1 MTGTE
6 TRVFAWLFCVFIVM
20 SPLAG
25 QAAQGADA
33 QEKQAA
39 SNSSQDWRVKLSLPG
54 PDHERL
60 NALIGEWNT
69 AIKFWRRPDDEA
81 VELTGSVTC
90 RWALGG
96 RFIEEQAE
104 DMPPQ
109 EGGFQSLGYLGYN
122 RKTELYERF
131 WMTNTSTGMFSERG
145 RYDPDSNLI
154 RTRGSEIDP
163 DSGVVILTTSEL
175 KIESPSRHSLTAY
188 ATGADGVRW
197 KQLEIIYS
205 KK

>member
-1 MTGTE
+1 MTGTVS
-6 TRVFAWLFCVFIVM
+6 RGFAGLFCVFAAM
-20 SPLAG
+20 SLLAG
-25 QAAQGADA
+25 QPAQAEDA
-33 QEKQAA
+33 QAKEAA
-39 SNSSQDWRVKLSLPG
+39 ANSSQDRRMMLSLPG

-69 AIKFWRRPDDEA
+69 AIKYWRRPDDEA
-81 VELTGSVTC
+81 VELAGSVTC
-90 RWALGG
+90 RWTLDG
-96 RFIEEQAE
+96 RFVEEHAE
-104 DMPPQ
+104 DNTSQ
-109 EGGFQSLGYLGYN
+109 GGGFQSLGYLGYN

-154 RTRGSEIDP
+154 RTRGTEIDP
-163 DSGVVILTTSEL
+163 DSGVVILTASEL
-175 KIESPSRHSLTAY
+175 NIESPSRHILTAY

-197 KQLEIIYS
+197 KQLEIVYT